1 MRNDTVQ
8 GRSLTDEKAYEENVK
23 LAREVADVL
32 RKNIVQARRV
42 EGASGTPDDETWST
56 SEYHDCMCIPAPN
69 IIFQKSA

>member
-56 SEYHDCMCIPAPN
+56 SEHHDFMCSSALN
-69 IIFQKSA
+69 MVLQKSA